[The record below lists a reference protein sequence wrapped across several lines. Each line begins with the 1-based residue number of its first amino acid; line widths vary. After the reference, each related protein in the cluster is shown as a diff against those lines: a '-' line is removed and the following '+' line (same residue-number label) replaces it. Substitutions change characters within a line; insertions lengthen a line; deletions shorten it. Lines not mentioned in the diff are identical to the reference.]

1 MTSFRIPAMIL
12 RLRHLLGRL
21 PLSAHVQVMPKGV
34 VVYNGKTL
42 LARIPWKTGVSEAF
56 SLSADYILN
65 DLGAAQKEDLRVWKD
80 IRGEREGNE
89 VVLEWVTR
97 KLNQGRPIPVDSTL
111 PVEKVLCG
119 EPSAQVVLSYHTLRE
134 LIELI
139 EAMTVLE
146 PKERERAGIVI
157 EPIQNAQRAYFAIL
171 VDSLKGEVVDGV
183 FSFWSPDGSAPSV
196 KTAEQWEEVR
206 EISKGE

>member
-1 MTSFRIPAMIL
+1 MIL
-12 RLRHLLGRL
+12 KLRHLLGRL

-34 VVYNGKTL
+34 VVYNGKTF

-56 SLSADYILN
+56 SFSADYIRN
-65 DLGAAQKEDLRVWKD
+65 DLGAAKKDDLRVWGD
-80 IRGEREGNE
+80 IEGERGGSE
-89 VVLEWVTR
+89 VVLQWATR
-97 KLNQGRPIPVDSTL
+97 KLNQGRPIPVDSTI

-119 EPSAQVVLSYHTLRE
+119 EPGAQVVLSYFTLCE

-146 PKERERAGIVI
+146 PKERERAAVVI

-171 VDSLKGEVVDGV
+171 LDSLKGKVVDGV
-183 FSFWSPDGSAPSV
+183 FSLWSSDGFAPSV
-196 KTAEQWEEVR
+196 RAAEQWEEVR
-206 EISKGE
+206 ETSKGE